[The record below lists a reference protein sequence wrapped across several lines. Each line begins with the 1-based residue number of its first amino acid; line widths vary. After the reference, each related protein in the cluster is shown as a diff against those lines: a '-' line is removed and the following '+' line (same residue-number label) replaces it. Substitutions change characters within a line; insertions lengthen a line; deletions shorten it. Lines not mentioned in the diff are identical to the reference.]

1 MHKHSSPGRGNV
13 FSVNKS
19 LWPDCAINVDPYR
32 LPAHIDFEVPS
43 PAFSSVPVNRT
54 VSIYSGFVV
63 ITDRLA
69 QHSTTM
75 RIVALADFDAVVVRV
90 GFSAHGYRQIGSAV
104 YLHHGRLGL
113 ELPLYSAT
121 DCEET
126 AAFWLAWS
134 RVLGVPAM
142 SVGADGDLTDPF
154 ERMGKLH
161 IGSVLSRRTI
171 AGATACRPVLRRQS
185 ARQQRRMVEANV
197 STADARSAVMPQKN
211 GSNIYRLFCQQGK

>member
-1 MHKHSSPGRGNV
+1 MQKHSSVNRGNV
-13 FSVNKS
+13 FSANES

-43 PAFSSVPVNRT
+43 PVFSNVPVNRT

-69 QHSTTM
+69 RQSTTM
-75 RIVALADFDAVVVRV
+75 RIIALADFDAVVVRV
-90 GFSAHGYRQIGSAV
+90 GFCAHGYRQIGSAV
-104 YLHHGRLGL
+104 YLHHDRLGL
-113 ELPLYSAT
+113 ELPLYAAT

-126 AAFWLAWS
+126 AVFWLAWS

-142 SVGADGDLTDPF
+142 SVSADGSLTDPF
-154 ERMGKLH
+154 ERVGKLH
-161 IGSVLSRRTI
+161 VSSALPRRSI

-197 STADARSAVMPQKN
+197 STVNAGTEVMPQKN
-211 GSNIYRLFCQQGK
+211 GSNIYRLFC